1 MDLTSLSFTTSKQI
15 ASVRKVMAEL
25 TQWRADHEEILRC
38 LELTEG
44 LPALEL
50 WIQESPENCGVN
62 EESGSNCKGPSGAV
76 SPRVRKGNDGKH
88 LPSCRD
94 QEGTHGN
101 EAESAKGDP
110 LGSGIRPENSVAKIA
125 LQSLSACIH
134 AAEKITI
141 GRSMREVRDM
151 RSVLQSVNDWIEQCQ
166 SLCPRRQSKR
176 RVQPTNKPT
185 FKRLEDFMA
194 EGLAFPV
201 AVTEEVSRMR
211 KHIAEA
217 SSWQLNARSVL
228 EKVSTAFAQQT
239 LERMEIWRKE
249 DESRSDKPRSEEQ
262 VGQDGATKGADAI
275 LDGACQTA
283 EPTEAVPSALRDEPA
298 PSSNVIA
305 DSSLSNVIT
314 DSMANVDGKGGGGEG
329 SVDHGSDGL
338 DREDEL
344 DEAEESNEEDLRQ
357 LLTTARDISVFM
369 PEEMVTE
376 RIQRILEWAR

>member
-1 MDLTSLSFTTSKQI
+1 MDLTTLSFTFSKQI

-38 LELTEG
+38 LELTDG

-50 WIQESPENCGVN
+50 WMQESPENCGVN
-62 EESGSNCKGPSGAV
+62 EESGSNCKAPSGAV
-76 SPRVRKGNDGKH
+76 SPRVRKGNDAKH

-94 QEGTHGN
+94 QEEPHGN
-101 EAESAKGDP
+101 EAESSKGDP
-110 LGSGIRPENSVAKIA
+110 VGSGIKSENSVAKIT

-141 GRSMREVRDM
+141 GRSMREVREM

-228 EKVSTAFAQQT
+228 EKVSTAFAEQT

-262 VGQDGATKGADAI
+262 VGQDGATKGADAVV
-275 LDGACQTA
+275 DGACRTA
-283 EPTEAVPSALRDEPA
+283 EPIEAVPGALRDEPA
-298 PSSNVIA
+298 PSSNVI
-305 DSSLSNVIT
+305 DSSLSSVIT
-314 DSMANVDGKGGGGEG
+314 DITANVGDKGGGGEG
-329 SVDHGSDGL
+329 SVDQGSDGL

-357 LLTTARDISVFM
+357 LLTTVRDISVFM